1 MKNQPRD
8 SEPSMKD
15 IFSWGYEAPVKG
27 DYVKDDKEI
36 RYKIR
41 KTDTQYISEGHDNYR
56 KPEYTDEKGVYLFN
70 FLDESG

>member
-1 MKNQPRD
+1 
-8 SEPSMKD
+8 MKD

-41 KTDTQYISEGHDNYR
+41 KMDTEYISEVHDNYR
-56 KPEYTDEKGVYLFN
+56 RPE
-70 FLDESG
+70 